1 MRSLDGPETPKNT
14 GDSQYPLPSGGAVPK
29 RSVSKRKRDML
40 PTFMVDH
47 PPPVPTTHH
56 KVLPPVDT
64 RVSTRSQILVKG
76 PDGNV
81 AWTPAA
87 DPYKELRRKELL
99 YEQLIGP
106 TSPLTT
112 VTSVQGSRLTAKDK
126 RAFSIKTSRTDQ
138 NKSMPASQLGRDTTP
153 VKSNESD
160 KTSRSSE
167 RS

>member
-1 MRSLDGPETPKNT
+1 
-14 GDSQYPLPSGGAVPK
+14 
-29 RSVSKRKRDML
+29 L
-40 PTFMVDH
+40 PTFTVDN

-56 KVLPPVDT
+56 KVPPPADT
-64 RVSTRSQILVKG
+64 QVSTRSQIIVKG

-81 AWTPAA
+81 AWTPAT

-138 NKSMPASQLGRDTTP
+138 NKSMPASQLSCDTTP